1 MLVRPF
7 ISVLLIIGLL
17 TGCSNS
23 GKLEK
28 NLAELDKV
36 YGKCDNPHRQL
47 RPLEYKICK
56 DKERAAGPGGV
67 VKDPIS
73 VSNILN
79 FSRNNRTVVST
90 SDTNNYLW
98 DASLEVLKPYSLKI
112 SDYEGGYIETD
123 WIQDMNTPNERCL
136 IKSHIVTKELIATG
150 VKLKIICE
158 KQKDNIWYI
167 VNDEYKDE
175 EKQLTLKV
183 LSIAREISNLSK
195 QS

>member
-67 VKDPIS
+67 IKDPIS

-79 FSRNNRTVVST
+79 FQKDRRTVVSA

-98 DASLEVLKPYSLKI
+98 DASLEVLKSYSLKI
-112 SDYEGGYIETD
+112 SDYEGGYIETN
-123 WIQDMNTPNERCL
+123 WIQDINNPSERCL
-136 IKSHIVTKELIATG
+136 IKSHIVSKELIATG
-150 VKLKIICE
+150 VKVKIICE
-158 KQKDNIWYI
+158 KKIDDVWYMA
-167 VNDEYKDE
+167 NEKFPDE
-175 EKQLTLKV
+175 EKQLTLKI
-183 LSIAREISNLSK
+183 LSIAREISNLSEK
-195 QS
+195 S